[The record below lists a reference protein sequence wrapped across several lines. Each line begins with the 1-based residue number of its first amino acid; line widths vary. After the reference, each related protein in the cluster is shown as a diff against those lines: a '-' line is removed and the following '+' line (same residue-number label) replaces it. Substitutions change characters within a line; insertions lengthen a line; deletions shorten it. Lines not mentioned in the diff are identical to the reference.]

1 MNRDEAKQKCWRI
14 YADEHCRDAGLDWMR
29 SHAYSAAF
37 DAGYQAGSEGRLADE
52 HRKVSEAYQHGYD
65 DGEKEGYERAKQED

>member
-1 MNRDEAKQKCWRI
+1 
-14 YADEHCRDAGLDWMR
+14 MR